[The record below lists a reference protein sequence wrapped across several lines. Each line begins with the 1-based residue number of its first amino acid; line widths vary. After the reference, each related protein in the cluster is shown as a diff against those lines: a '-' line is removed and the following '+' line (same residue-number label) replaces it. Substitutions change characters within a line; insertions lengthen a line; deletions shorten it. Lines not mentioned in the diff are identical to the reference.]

1 MASSDCIYR
10 RTVAGQSAWDSGAP
24 LAAPLLRVLSLIQVE
39 MHSHIL
45 RRLLRHHAESTVT
58 EWISQL
64 EKLGLLETAPSH
76 LEHDLDFTGS
86 FELGK

>member
-1 MASSDCIYR
+1 MVDESLPCP
-10 RTVAGQSAWDSGAP
+10 SGC
-24 LAAPLLRVLSLIQVE
+24 
-39 MHSHIL
+39 
-45 RRLLRHHAESTVT
+45 TVT